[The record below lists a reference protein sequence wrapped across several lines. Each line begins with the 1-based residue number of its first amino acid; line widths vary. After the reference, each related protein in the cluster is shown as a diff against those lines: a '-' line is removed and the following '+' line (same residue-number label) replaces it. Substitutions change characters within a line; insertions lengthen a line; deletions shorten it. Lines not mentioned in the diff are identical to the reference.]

1 MRAASR
7 QPPHRKEG
15 PVKAGQLAIA
25 HEGNTRIVE
34 AALPWS
40 EIPHVKG
47 RVASGRTV
55 TFSFC
60 VSQNSR
66 GPTWNWPETARSP
79 SRTARRSI
87 PTGPSIGPMNWSLRL
102 RSSRAYT
109 IHFQ

>member
-66 GPTWNWPETARSP
+66 GPTLELAKD
-79 SRTARRSI
+79 
-87 PTGPSIGPMNWSLRL
+87 
-102 RSSRAYT
+102 RAVSKPNSQAF
-109 IHFQ
+109 HPDWAEHWANELEFAFEK